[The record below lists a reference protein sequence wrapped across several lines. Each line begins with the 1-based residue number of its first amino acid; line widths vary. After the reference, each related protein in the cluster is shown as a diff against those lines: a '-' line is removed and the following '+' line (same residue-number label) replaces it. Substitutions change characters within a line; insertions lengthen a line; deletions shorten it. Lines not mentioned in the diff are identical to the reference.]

1 MLETP
6 ATDIHKTTV
15 LAMVFREIVVYEGI
29 SESSE
34 LWLSGSVTS
43 IFTAG
48 IGSMGRAV
56 RAAVRAHILP
66 PIPWGME

>member
-1 MLETP
+1 MLEIP

-15 LAMVFREIVVYEGI
+15 LAMELRGKVVYEGI

-34 LWLSGSVTS
+34 LWPSGSAAA

-48 IGSMGRAV
+48 I
-56 RAAVRAHILP
+56 
-66 PIPWGME
+66 